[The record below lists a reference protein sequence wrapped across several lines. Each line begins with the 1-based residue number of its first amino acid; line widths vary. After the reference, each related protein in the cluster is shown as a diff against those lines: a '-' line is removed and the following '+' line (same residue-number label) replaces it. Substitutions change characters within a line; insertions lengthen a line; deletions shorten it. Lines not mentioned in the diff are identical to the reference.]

1 MMLIRA
7 VWRGLRTTGWRTPL
21 PAPVLPARHMSF
33 GIPVSGTNLAFVV
46 LGGTSLT
53 AALVYAYKTVHS
65 DSMRYGNRISD
76 IEARFQSQE
85 EVVTSEAPAGD
96 SAPVA
101 EVTAPHA
108 VAEAVVVETLTEKAS
123 EGPEPAEEELP
134 VAEAAVVIATEP
146 ARDAGDAVESMV
158 AMVMMEAAAQETEAA
173 VAEANEPALPVA
185 AEITAVE
192 TAVTVAETTAE
203 PSAVKETPDAQTF
216 SEY

>member
-1 MMLIRA
+1 MLFRA

-46 LGGTSLT
+46 LGGASLT

-76 IEARFQSQE
+76 IEARFQI
-85 EVVTSEAPAGD
+85 VTSEAPAGD

-123 EGPEPAEEELP
+123 EDPEPVEEELP
-134 VAEAAVVIATEP
+134 VAEATVVIATEP
-146 ARDAGDAVESMV
+146 APDAGDVVESVV
-158 AMVMMEAAAQETEAA
+158 AMVMMEATAQETEAA
-173 VAEANEPALPVA
+173 VAEAIEPALPVVV
-185 AEITAVE
+185 EVTAVK

>member
-108 VAEAVVVETLTEKAS
+108 VTLTEKVS

-146 ARDAGDAVESMV
+146 APDAGDAVESMV